1 MEVDA
6 KVVADCAQVSTVS
19 VLKWR
24 RKGTGP
30 EFTKTGG
37 RYSYGLGAVI
47 RWAIGRAVT
56 PLREEIDALKAEVAT
71 LIENSPEAKM
81 ARMREHMKQMDAEL
95 AAKAKGEAA

>member
-56 PLREEIDALKAEVAT
+56 PLREEIDALKAALYFRQNGGGGSQT
-71 LIENSPEAKM
+71 RI
-81 ARMREHMKQMDAEL
+81 L
-95 AAKAKGEAA
+95 AAEQGP